1 MRRVV
6 ICSPWRGDTALHARY
21 LDACLAD
28 SYRRGEAPIAAHAI
42 GPRVLREEIEE
53 ERARGIQAGLAWIR
67 CADALVVYVDL
78 GISEGMVRE
87 AEEARAHGIPIE
99 ERSLGGEWA
108 QATEEVRRG

>member
-6 ICSPWRGDTALHARY
+6 ICSPWRARTSQGERLHARY

-28 SYRRGEAPIAAHAI
+28 SYARGEAPIAAHAI

-67 CADALVVYVDL
+67 SADALVVYVDL

-87 AEEARAHGIPIE
+87 AEEALAHGITIE
-99 ERSLGGEWA
+99 ERSLGGEW
-108 QATEEVRRG
+108 EGRR